1 MISFSIEG
9 SPYTTKS
16 HESVLVYDYAK
27 ANYEGLCDFLLDSDL
42 CLSLHS
48 DSVEQ
53 VWSFLKETIVK
64 GLNLFVPKVK
74 IFPKDHPTWFNSE
87 ICHAIKCVRS
97 LRHKCIKHPT
107 PNNHSKIHSLETRLK
122 ELMISAKLHFG
133 NSWQHNLPRRS
144 SSILEASP
152 LPLRFHPQCPW
163 IPPLH
168 LMFKTRLLFLTFSVY
183 TRSAF
188 RIPPQ
193 EEMPAPNI

>member
-27 ANYEGLCDFLLDSDL
+27 ANYEGLCDFFLDSDL

-64 GLNLFVPKVK
+64 GLNVFVPKVK

-87 ICHAIKCVRS
+87 IRHAIKCLRS

-122 ELMISAKLHFG
+122 ELMISAKSHFEKQLVTQPPSKVFKYIRG
-133 NSWQHNLPRRS
+133 LSSASSIRS
-144 SSILEASP
+144 SVSLDSSTASNV
-152 LPLRFHPQCPW
+152 Q
-163 IPPLH
+163 
-168 LMFKTRLLFLTFSVY
+168 LFLTSVY
-183 TRSAF
+183 T
-188 RIPPQ
+188 
-193 EEMPAPNI
+193 